1 MDKQKLI
8 ETVVEKIKQL
18 PENKL
23 KEVEDYLDLLIEK
36 YKDDALIQEG
46 IEDIVEN
53 SKTYDFLKEED
64 DIYTVNDL
72 KEKYK

>member
-23 KEVEDYLDLLIEK
+23 KEIEDYLDLLIEK
-36 YKDDALIQEG
+36 YQDDMLIQKG
-46 IEDIVEN
+46 IEDIVQN
-53 SKTYDFLKEED
+53 SKTYEFLKEED
-64 DIYTVNDL
+64 NIYTVNDL